1 MVERGMPRAWV
12 WIQLI
17 IGWLPMWALF
27 TVLMMS
33 AHQVPLSDAGPY
45 ALRLMVIAAALG
57 MVVHRLTARW
67 PWPHP
72 FRIRFI
78 ALHLVGGVVYSLCWF
93 GLNGVVE
100 SLLRGRIAI
109 PVGPGV
115 GPYLITGIWLYG
127 MVGAVAYAS
136 RESERS
142 AQLAAL
148 AARSQLAALRSQL
161 HPHFLFNALH
171 TVVQLIPLD
180 QRAAVRAAETLAGL
194 LRTAIADSQE
204 LAPLRDEWSF
214 VQRYL
219 EIESIRFGER
229 LVVHHEIEPTALN
242 VQLPSF
248 ALQTLVENAVRHGA
262 APAIEP
268 TTLSIRARL
277 EGRELVVDVEDD
289 GVGAEPAAA
298 EQGAGTGLRRL
309 RERLG
314 CLYGG
319 SASLALRGT
328 TGKGFGATMRLPWR
342 EVDDGD

>member
-1 MVERGMPRAWV
+1 MPRAWV
-12 WIQLI
+12 WTQLA

-33 AHQVPLSDAGPY
+33 AHQAPLSDAGPY
-45 ALRLMVIAAALG
+45 ALRLMAIAAGLG

-78 ALHLVGGVVYSLCWF
+78 ALHVVGGVVYSLCWF
-93 GLNGVVE
+93 GCNALVE

-109 PVGPGV
+109 PVGPGI

-136 RESERS
+136 REAERS
-142 AQLAAL
+142 AQLEAL
-148 AARSQLAALRSQL
+148 AARSQLAALRSQM

-180 QRAAVRAAETLAGL
+180 QRAAARAAETLAGL
-194 LRTAIADSQE
+194 LRTAIADHQE
-204 LAPLRDEWSF
+204 LVPLRDEWSF
-214 VQRYL
+214 VERYL

-229 LVVHHEIEPTALN
+229 LVVQHEIDPTVLDA
-242 VQLPSF
+242 QLPSF

-262 APAIEP
+262 APSVEP
-268 TTLSIRARL
+268 TALRIRAWL
-277 EGRELVVDVEDD
+277 EAGELLVDVEDD
-289 GVGAEPAAA
+289 GTGAEPAAA
-298 EQGAGTGLRRL
+298 EEGSGTGLRRL

-314 CLYGG
+314 WLYGRN
-319 SASLALRGT
+319 ASLTLRGT
-328 TGKGFGATMRLPWR
+328 ACKGFGATLRLPLQWAS
-342 EVDDGD
+342 DDD